1 MVLFNNITKK
11 YPNGIIALN
20 DMSIKINEGEFVFLV
35 GQSGA
40 GKSTFIKLLTK
51 EINATSGKIYFDGND
66 ITKIH
71 KRRVPDYRR
80 KIGIVFQDFKLLN
93 KMTVYENIAFALQI
107 IGKSNREIKKQVPML
122 LNLVGL
128 ADKAKNK
135 PLELSGGE
143 QQRVA
148 VARALVDKPRMIIC
162 DEPTGNLDPKTSW
175 ELMDL
180 LRILNMHGTTII
192 MATHDRDIV
201 DKMKKRV
208 IELSNGSVVRDDVE
222 GGY

>member
-1 MVLFNNITKK
+1 MVLFENVTKK
-11 YPNGIIALN
+11 YPNGNIAVN
-20 DMSIKINEGEFVFLV
+20 DINIKIDKGEFVFLV

-40 GKSTFIKLLTK
+40 GKSTFIKILTK
-51 EINATSGKIYFDGND
+51 EIDATSGKIFFDGQD

-93 KMTVYENIAFALQI
+93 KMTVYENVAFSLEI
-107 IGKSNREIKKQVPML
+107 IGKKSNEIKKRVPML

-128 ADKAKNK
+128 TDKAKNK

-143 QQRVA
+143 QQRVCI
-148 VARALVDKPRMIIC
+148 ARAIANKPSLLIC

-175 ELMDL
+175 ELMNL
-180 LRILNMHGTTII
+180 LKLLNKHGTTIL
-192 MATHDRDIV
+192 MATHDKEIV
-201 DKMKKRV
+201 NRMANRV
-208 IELSNGSVVRDDVE
+208 IELNNGEILRDDTE

>member
-1 MVLFNNITKK
+1 MVLFKNVMKK

-20 DMSIKINEGEFVFLV
+20 DINVKINEGEFVFLV

-51 EINATSGKIYFDGND
+51 EINATSGKIYFEGKDV
-66 ITKIH
+66 TKIH
-71 KRRVPDYRR
+71 KRRVPEYRR

-93 KMTVYENIAFALQI
+93 KMTVYENVAFSLQI

-122 LNLVGL
+122 LNLVGIS
-128 ADKAKNK
+128 DKAKNK

-148 VARALVDKPRMIIC
+148 IARAIADRPKLLIC

-180 LRILNMHGTTII
+180 LRILNMHGTTIL

-201 DKMKKRV
+201 DKMKNRV
-208 IELSNGSVVRDDVE
+208 IELSNGSIVRDDIE

>member
-1 MVLFNNITKK
+1 MVLFKDVTKK

-20 DMSIKINEGEFVFLV
+20 NVNIKINEGEFVFLV

-40 GKSTFIKLLTK
+40 GKSTFIRLLTK
-51 EINATSGKIYFDGND
+51 EINASSGKIYFEGSDV
-66 ITKIH
+66 TKLH
-71 KRRVPDYRR
+71 KRRVPEYRR
-80 KIGIVFQDFKLLN
+80 KIGVVFQDFKLLN
-93 KMTVYENIAFALQI
+93 KMTVYENVAFALQI
-107 IGKSNREIKKQVPML
+107 IGKSNREIKQQVPML

-128 ADKAKNK
+128 SGKGKQK

-143 QQRVA
+143 QQRVSI
-148 VARALVDKPRMIIC
+148 ARAIADKPKLLIC

-180 LRILNMHGTTII
+180 LRMLNMHGTTIL

-201 DKMKKRV
+201 DKMKNRV
-208 IELSNGSVVRDDVE
+208 IELKNGSVVRDDIE

>member
-1 MVLFNNITKK
+1 MVLFKNVTKK

-20 DMSIKINEGEFVFLV
+20 DMNVKINEGEFVFLV

-51 EINATSGKIYFDGND
+51 EINSTSGKIYFEGDD
-66 ITKIH
+66 VTKIH
-71 KRRVPDYRR
+71 KRRVPEYRR

-93 KMTVYENIAFALQI
+93 KMTVYENVAFALQI
-107 IGKSNREIKKQVPML
+107 IGKSNKEIKKQVPML

-128 ADKAKNK
+128 SHKAKNK

-148 VARALVDKPRMIIC
+148 IARAIADKPKLLIC

-192 MATHDRDIV
+192 MATHDREIV
-201 DKMKKRV
+201 NKMQNRV
-208 IELSNGSVVRDDVE
+208 IELSSGSIVRDDVE

>member
-1 MVLFNNITKK
+1 MVLFNDVTKK

-20 DMSIKINEGEFVFLV
+20 NVNIKINEGEFVFLV

-51 EINATSGKIYFDGND
+51 EINASSGKIYFEGND
-66 ITKIH
+66 VTKLH
-71 KRRVPDYRR
+71 KRRVPEYRR
-80 KIGIVFQDFKLLN
+80 KVGIVFQDFKLLN
-93 KMTVYENIAFALQI
+93 KMTVYENVAFALQI

-128 ADKAKNK
+128 SGKAKQK

-148 VARALVDKPRMIIC
+148 IARAIADKPKLLIC

-180 LRILNMHGTTII
+180 LRMLNMHGTTIL

-201 DKMKKRV
+201 DKMKNRV
-208 IELSNGSVVRDDVE
+208 VELSNGSIVRDDIE